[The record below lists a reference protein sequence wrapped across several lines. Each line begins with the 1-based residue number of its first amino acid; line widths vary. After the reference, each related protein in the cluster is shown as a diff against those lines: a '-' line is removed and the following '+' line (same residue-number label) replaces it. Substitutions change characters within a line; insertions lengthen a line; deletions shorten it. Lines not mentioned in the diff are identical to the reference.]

1 MDISGNIL
9 VNLTKLK
16 RGINLM
22 KINKLIESE
31 LNPGK
36 VLSEKNAAFADMLST
51 LIIDEW
57 EAINGYQGVIQS
69 MKNMKM
75 PKKAIDILQSI
86 MAEEHAHVGELHK
99 VLALV
104 NPDSEGQIE
113 HGKEEAEEIIK

>member
-1 MDISGNIL
+1 MRI
-9 VNLTKLK
+9 TKLT
-16 RGINLM
+16 
-22 KINKLIESE
+22 ESE
-31 LNPGK
+31 LAPGK
-36 VLSEKNAAFADMLST
+36 VLSEKNAAFADMLSL

-69 MKNMKM
+69 MKKDGM

-104 NPDSEGQIE
+104 NPDSEAQID
-113 HGKEEAEEIIK
+113 HGKTEAEEITK

>member
-1 MDISGNIL
+1 MKI
-9 VNLTKLK
+9 TKLT
-16 RGINLM
+16 
-22 KINKLIESE
+22 ESE
-31 LNPGK
+31 LTSGK

-69 MKNMKM
+69 MKSMKM
-75 PKKAIDILQSI
+75 PQKAIDILQAI

-104 NPDSEGQIE
+104 NPDSEDQIA

>member
-1 MDISGNIL
+1 
-9 VNLTKLK
+9 
-16 RGINLM
+16 M

-31 LNPGK
+31 LEPGK
-36 VLSEKNAAFADMLST
+36 VLSEKNAAFADMLNT

-57 EAINGYQGVIQS
+57 EAINGYQSVIQS
-69 MKNMKM
+69 MKSMKKS
-75 PKKAIDILQSI
+75 KKAIDILQSI

-104 NPDSEGQIE
+104 NPDSEEQIE

>member
-1 MDISGNIL
+1 
-9 VNLTKLK
+9 
-16 RGINLM
+16 M
-22 KINKLIESE
+22 KINKLTESE

-69 MKNMKM
+69 MKSMKM
-75 PKKAIDILQSI
+75 SKEAIDILQSI

-99 VLALV
+99 VLALI
-104 NPDSEGQIE
+104 NPDSEAQID
-113 HGKEEAEEIIK
+113 HGKKEAGELIK

>member
-1 MDISGNIL
+1 
-9 VNLTKLK
+9 
-16 RGINLM
+16 M
-22 KINKLIESE
+22 KINKLTESE

-69 MKNMKM
+69 MKKEKM
-75 PKKAIDILQSI
+75 SQKAIDILQSI

-99 VLALV
+99 VLALI
-104 NPDSEGQIE
+104 NPDSEDQIE
-113 HGKEEAEEIIK
+113 HGKEEAEELIK

>member
-1 MDISGNIL
+1 
-9 VNLTKLK
+9 
-16 RGINLM
+16 M
-22 KINKLIESE
+22 KINKLTESE
-31 LNPGK
+31 LTSGK

-75 PKKAIDILQSI
+75 SQKVIDILQSI

-99 VLALV
+99 VLALI
-104 NPDSEGQIE
+104 NPDSEAQID

>member
-1 MDISGNIL
+1 
-9 VNLTKLK
+9 
-16 RGINLM
+16 M
-22 KINKLIESE
+22 KINKLTESE
-31 LNPGK
+31 VASGK
-36 VLSEKNAAFADMLST
+36 VLSEKNAAFADSISL

-104 NPDSEGQIE
+104 NPDSEDQIE

>member
-1 MDISGNIL
+1 
-9 VNLTKLK
+9 
-16 RGINLM
+16 M

-31 LNPGK
+31 LISGK

-75 PKKAIDILQSI
+75 PKEAINILQSI

-99 VLALV
+99 VLALI
-104 NPDSEGQIE
+104 NPDSEDQIE

>member
-1 MDISGNIL
+1 
-9 VNLTKLK
+9 
-16 RGINLM
+16 M

-31 LNPGK
+31 VASGK

-69 MKNMKM
+69 MKKMKVSQ
-75 PKKAIDILQSI
+75 KAIDILQSI

-104 NPDSEGQIE
+104 NPDSEVQIA
-113 HGKEEAEEIIK
+113 HGKEEAEKITK

>member
-1 MDISGNIL
+1 
-9 VNLTKLK
+9 
-16 RGINLM
+16 M
-22 KINKLIESE
+22 KIKKLTESE

-36 VLSEKNAAFADMLST
+36 VLSEKNAAFADMLSA

-69 MKNMKM
+69 MKSMKM
-75 PKKAIDILQSI
+75 SQKAIDILQSI

-104 NPDSEGQIE
+104 NPDSEEQIA
-113 HGKEEAEEIIK
+113 HGKEEAEELI

>member
-1 MDISGNIL
+1 
-9 VNLTKLK
+9 
-16 RGINLM
+16 M
-22 KINKLIESE
+22 KIKKLTESE

-57 EAINGYQGVIQS
+57 EAINGYQSVIQS
-69 MKNMKM
+69 MKAMKM
-75 PKKAIDILQSI
+75 PKKAIDTLQAI

-104 NPDSEGQIE
+104 NPDSEEQIA
-113 HGKEEAEEIIK
+113 HGKEEAEEILK